1 MRFLPFICKSALRN
15 RRRFVLRVFSVAVS
29 LFMFS
34 TLMTVLTE
42 LERENP
48 SEVAHLRL
56 VVRRGTPLADRLQE
70 SYGPKL
76 AAVPGVRA
84 VHPMNWFGGL
94 YIDERNFFA
103 N

>member
-15 RRRFVLRVFSVAVS
+15 RRRFVLTVFSVAVS

-56 VVRRGTPLADRLQE
+56 VVGDEHGNLAELRRAI
-70 SYGPKL
+70 
-76 AAVPGVRA
+76 V
-84 VHPMNWFGGL
+84 
-94 YIDERNFFA
+94 IDPDA
-103 N
+103 PALVCP